1 MLILGVGRGLHR
13 GVVGARSKERGKEEK
28 NKNGGEQEKSEEEE
42 KKNRVDGKNKGEE
55 LNNSNVMHNINV
67 FEGPKQPWVNAKTKF
82 ISNLCNNVLKSTQ
95 NAFSLCS

>member
-1 MLILGVGRGLHR
+1 MLILGVGRELHC

-67 FEGPKQPWVNAKTKF
+67 FEGPKQPWGK
-82 ISNLCNNVLKSTQ
+82 CQ
-95 NAFSLCS
+95 NKIHFQFVQ